1 MLLPRLIP
9 SLLVDSEQ
17 HLVKTTNFLKRDYIG
32 EPLNSAYIF
41 SGFEADELM
50 VLDIDA
56 SPNNR
61 SISLEFVEALATF
74 TSVPLCVG
82 GGISDLDHIQSL
94 LASGVEK
101 VALSS
106 SLKNN
111 FKLLEKASNRF
122 GSSSISVIIN
132 CFKDEN
138 ALYVGSFGL
147 PSEKSKGNLDEMALL
162 CENAGA
168 GELIINNIN
177 LEGTRKGF
185 EIPLLQRLNAKIKI
199 PLVALGGCGDLKHI
213 ENLLLAT
220 PISGVACGSFLVYA
234 DQTHEVLL
242 SYPDKSKWLKKNLQT
257 IRNK

>member
-9 SLLVDSEQ
+9 CLLVNSEK
-17 HLVKTTNFLKRDYIG
+17 HLVKTTNFQKRNYIG

-41 SGFEADELM
+41 SSFEADELM
-50 VLDIDA
+50 VLDIDS
-56 SPNNR
+56 SPNKR
-61 SISLEFVEALATF
+61 SISLEFVKALATF

-82 GGISDLDHIQSL
+82 GGISNLDQIKSL
-94 LASGVEK
+94 LASGAEK
-101 VALSS
+101 VVLSS

-138 ALYVGSFGL
+138 DSYVGSFGL
-147 PSEKSKGNLDEMALL
+147 PSKESKGDLDEMALL
-162 CENAGA
+162 CEKAGA
-168 GELIINNIN
+168 GELIVNNIY

-185 EIPLLQRLNAKIKI
+185 EISLLKRLNAKIKI
-199 PLVALGGCGDLKHI
+199 PLVALGGCGEFKHI

-220 PISGVACGSFLVYA
+220 PISGIACGTFLVYA
-234 DQTHEVLL
+234 DKTHQVLL
-242 SYPDKSKWLKKNLQT
+242 SYPDKSQLLKKKFANY
-257 IRNK
+257 